1 MIELDEKRK
10 TDEAEGSLIDVERAE
25 RVLEGMNKGRELAKG
40 ERLYGK
46 TLLTDERVYLVG
58 YVLPFGV
65 ATSNSD
71 TDTLSASAIAQ
82 SVCERLAGCGLRH

>member
-46 TLLTDERVYLVG
+46 TLLTDETPRNSVNNCRTTRPSYDSRAALV
-58 YVLPFGV
+58 
-65 ATSNSD
+65 
-71 TDTLSASAIAQ
+71 
-82 SVCERLAGCGLRH
+82 ERTVKRI